1 LQPKI
6 LEFLRSEIIP
16 EIQTTIHKTKER
28 ERERRTQREIEIER
42 EEEMA
47 ARRCLLVGGR
57 MARALSA
64 RQVPCLGQSG
74 SLSLMEQ
81 RRVVSTKTFEP
92 GFHWRKI
99 VQAHHLSCCP
109 ANDNPPPREV
119 IVEYCEESDL
129 TDFFIELAEKV
140 ENAHPELAV
149 LGNPDGIK
157 PRKGAFEMTTDDHL
171 MWSTLKKK
179 RLPKFEDILDAI
191 ADLPPKC
198 EMKSDDA
205 KTVPIKAANA

>member
-1 LQPKI
+1 
-6 LEFLRSEIIP
+6 
-16 EIQTTIHKTKER
+16 
-28 ERERRTQREIEIER
+28 
-42 EEEMA
+42 MA

-57 MARALSA
+57 MARALSV

-157 PRKGAFEMTTDDHL
+157 PRKGAFEMTTDNHL

-205 KTVPIKAANA
+205 KTVPKKAANA